1 MKIRTISQKD
11 LQLMEEKR
19 EAVEVARE
27 YLEKLIPGMETLCGE
42 LKGDRQPDTD
52 DFQKQCID
60 GLNWVIEVYNRTRDV
75 MDTEKIHVEKQELNE
90 KLMELGT
97 AIKDKE
103 DGKIAQMLEDVVIPF
118 LKDLKEAAKI

>member
-1 MKIRTISQKD
+1 ME
-11 LQLMEEKR
+11 QLMEEKR

-42 LKGDRQPDTD
+42 LKDDRQPDTD

-75 MDTEKIHVEKQELNE
+75 MDTDKIHVEKQELNE
-90 KLMELGT
+90 KLMELGM